1 MNVHSIFE
9 PVGVETFLNE
19 YFEKKHLLIKRGDV
33 NFYDSIISLF
43 DIDQVLFSQKL
54 FTPSFRLVN
63 SRTDTYPDT
72 STYCYKGTNVVNP
85 KKFVQGFTEGNT
97 LAMAGFQHI
106 HHNLRKFCFDMENLF
121 GHPFQT
127 NLYLTPKDSKG
138 FSPHWD
144 SHDVLVLQISGTK
157 YWKIYENGVV
167 LADTQLKFE
176 KKEFDAGKVIDEI
189 LLEPGDFLYIPRG
202 LTHDAYTDESHSLHV
217 TTGMLGYTWSQYMIE
232 SIVHLSKNDKQFRR
246 FIPLGTMNHEQANY
260 TEQVDEL
267 VEKIKE
273 QLLGK
278 SGLKRF
284 SKELIEK
291 QNDCTQNLLT
301 EVMSLDLIN
310 AESTVV
316 RRPGV
321 SFSLSQKEDL
331 VLLKSRDTVLEFP
344 SFCQSVIEFISHQTN
359 AFTVSQLP
367 DDLDEEG
374 KLVFVKRLIKEGIL
388 ITSN

>member
-9 PVGVETFLNE
+9 PIGVETFLNE

-63 SRTDTYPDT
+63 SRTDTYPDA

-144 SHDVLVLQISGTK
+144 SHDVMVLQISGTK
-157 YWKIYENGVV
+157 YWKIYENGMV

-176 KKEFDAGKVIDEI
+176 KKDFDAGKVMDEI

-202 LTHDAYTDESHSLHV
+202 LTHDAYTDENHSLHV
-217 TTGMLGYTWSQYMIE
+217 TTGMLGFTWSQYMIE
-232 SIVHLSKNDKQFRR
+232 SIVHLSKTDKQFRR
-246 FIPLGTMNHEQANY
+246 FIPLGIINSNQPDYST
-260 TEQVDEL
+260 QVNDL
-267 VEKIKE
+267 LEKIRE
-273 QLLGK
+273 QLMTK
-278 SGLKRF
+278 SGLDRF
-284 SKELIEK
+284 SKELYDK
-291 QNDCTQNLLT
+291 QNDCTSNLLA
-301 EVMSLDLIN
+301 EVMSLDQVNCETNIVKR
-310 AESTVV
+310 E
-316 RRPGV
+316 GI
-321 SFSLSQKEDL
+321 SFSISQRED
-331 VLLKSRDTVLEFP
+331 VVFLKSRDTVLEFP
-344 SFCQSVIEFISHQTN
+344 SFCLNVLRFIEHQTDVFN
-359 AFTVSQLP
+359 VLQLP